1 MSSGTRPLSEV
12 GAWEMNW
19 VLFWSYIK
27 ITSLVIGGGYAIIA
41 AAQEEFVRRRG
52 WLTDD
57 DVLEMIT
64 VTQTVPG
71 ILACN
76 SAIYIGWRLGGYRG
90 ALSALAGS
98 ILPSL
103 IIIVCIAAAIS
114 SVAGVLKAPRTVRYY
129 LRHAPFVL
137 RMAALA
143 TLVVALARPQS
154 AEQNTRTNT
163 DGIDIMLA
171 LDVSGSM
178 LARDFRPD
186 RLEAAKE
193 VAGSFIADRYGDRI
207 GLVAFAGEAF
217 TQSPLTTDQGTL
229 QTLLSRIRSGLIEDG
244 TAIGNGLATAINRLR
259 ESEAKSK
266 VIILLTDGVNN
277 RGEIA
282 PQTAA
287 EIAKAQG
294 IRVYTIGVGTE
305 GMAPYP
311 AVDIYGTPTGGTVMA
326 KVEIDE
332 KTLRS
337 IARMTGGE
345 YFRATDKAKLK
356 AIYDQINQLEKSKV
370 EVTEHVTYHEQY
382 LMWALAGLL
391 LLFAEFLFANLV
403 LKRIP

>member
-1 MSSGTRPLSEV
+1 MHFASPYYL
-12 GAWEMNW
+12 
-19 VLFWSYIK
+19 
-27 ITSLVIGGGYAIIA
+27 
-41 AAQEEFVRRRG
+41 
-52 WLTDD
+52 WL
-57 DVLEMIT
+57 
-64 VTQTVPG
+64 
-71 ILACN
+71 
-76 SAIYIGWRLGGYRG
+76 
-90 ALSALAGS
+90 LSALVPMIAYYVWRTLQGGAS
-98 ILPSL
+98 IQ
-103 IIIVCIAAAIS
+103 IS
-114 SVAGVLKAPRTVRYY
+114 SVEGVVRAPKTVRYW
-129 LRHAPFVL
+129 LRHLPFAQRL
-137 RMAALA
+137 AAL
-143 TLVVALARPQS
+143 LIVALARPQDVERLS
-154 AEQNTRTNT
+154 RTNT
-163 DGIDIMLA
+163 EGIDIMLA
-171 LDVSGSM
+171 IDVSGSM
-178 LARDFRPD
+178 LARDFRP
-186 RLEAAKE
+186 
-193 VAGSFIADRYGDRI
+193 DRI

-229 QTLLSRIRSGLIEDG
+229 QTLLARIRSGLIEDG

-337 IARMTGGE
+337 IAEQTGGQ

-370 EVTEHVTYHEQY
+370 EVTEHVTYHEQF
-382 LMWALAGLL
+382 LLWALAGLGL
-391 LLFAEFLFANLV
+391 LVLEFLFSNLV